1 MLLITKLI
9 IIQQYGGNPVSL
21 AVANAVLDVIETEDL
36 PAKAI
41 RVGKLLLDELMQLK
55 AKYTLIGDVRGAGMF
70 VGIDLVLDRITK
82 EPATLQ
88 AEFIVAKLKE
98 AKILMSTEG
107 KYGNILKFK
116 PPMVFDETNVA
127 QLVAHLDQVLS
138 VCEAFPRESN
148 AKHLSLMSQSSLV
161 SSCSSD
167 SLESDEDSLIS
178 E

>member
-1 MLLITKLI
+1 M
-9 IIQQYGGNPVSL
+9 
-21 AVANAVLDVIETEDL
+21 LDVIENENL
-36 PAKAI
+36 PAKAV
-41 RVGKLLLDELMQLK
+41 RVGKLLLDELMKLK
-55 AKYTLIGDVRGAGMF
+55 LKYNLIGDIRGAGMF
-70 VGIDLVLDRITK
+70 IGIDLVLDRLTK
-82 EPATLQ
+82 EPATLV

-116 PPMVFDETNVA
+116 PPMVFNEANVSH
-127 QLVAHLDQVLS
+127 LVQNLDNILS
-138 VCEAFPRESN
+138 VCDSFPRES
-148 AKHLSLMSQSSLV
+148 AKHLSAMSQSSLL